1 MAEIIG
7 ELNNNATFGE
17 VQTRKL
23 LGQNLPKE
31 YKVYVESPI
40 QIERDFKYPDFVV
53 VTNFGFIILEVK
65 DWYMVTYADP
75 QKAKVRTRQ
84 NEERT
89 EQNPVHKAREYGFAL
104 TSALNRKWPG
114 DLDHQKIPW
123 SCAAILFNLTP
134 ANLSRVRESWGEWS
148 VFGKADL
155 ENPDILL
162 KRLRETMPA
171 DRMRPLTKPE
181 MDHLRA
187 TIFPVS
193 EFKPD
198 GREPVILDTPQEKII
213 SEPIRIVEQPAKQQ
227 ENSSIAQQNFLADIS
242 QDVEVTDMPE
252 SGKKLLQNFAIRL
265 IRGFAGT
272 GKTVVM
278 IQRAKYLAALYPDWN
293 IGILT
298 FNRNLKE
305 DLDNYFQGSSIEVRT
320 FHSLCFKITRVKRE
334 NEVKLGDWLKNNA
347 MRYQVIFRMGAKTV
361 EEEID
366 RIRDIGI
373 ENLEYYLTSERK
385 GAGTSTRFSEIDR
398 REVFQV
404 LEDYRTFLTTRS
416 GWDYNELPKM
426 ALRILEEENPIEPY
440 NALLIDEAQDWAPYW
455 FSVINKIL
463 KPDTGILFMADDPS
477 QSIYRYYSWKE
488 KAVNVVGRTRWLKV
502 PYRNTFEIYR
512 AAYSLIDD
520 YPEIQAS
527 LQEEGEKIVPEISK
541 EAMRTGNKPVIKKFA
556 NVREEK
562 EYLSNY
568 VDQLRNQGY
577 RDNQIAILL
586 EHKDEVNNLVSR
598 LKDTEIRLETIHSFK
613 GLETEVVILPFI
625 NKSFIDPSRGTDERR
640 LFYMGM
646 SRSRSILLMTYSNR
660 LPEPFQVMV
669 DQSLVDHEAA
679 F

>member
-7 ELNNNATFGE
+7 ELNKNATYGE

-53 VTNFGFIILEVK
+53 VTNFGFIVLEVK
-65 DWYMVTYADP
+65 DWLTVTYADP
-75 QKAKVRTRQ
+75 HNARVLTKQGQ
-84 NEERT
+84 ERT
-89 EQNPVHKAREYGFAL
+89 EPNPVSKARDYAIAL
-104 TSALNRKWPG
+104 TNLLNRKWPG

-123 SCAAILFNLTP
+123 SYAAVLFNLKP
-134 ANLSRVRESWGEWS
+134 ANLTQVRGPWGEWF
-148 VFGKADL
+148 VFGQADL

-162 KRLRETMPA
+162 KRLRETMPP
-171 DRMRPLTKPE
+171 DRMRSLTKPE
-181 MDHLRA
+181 LDHLRA
-187 TIFPVS
+187 VIYPIS
-193 EFKPD
+193 EFKPVNRD
-198 GREPVILDTPQEKII
+198 PVMVDYSQEKII
-213 SEPIRIVEQPAKQQ
+213 TEPVRVVEQPAKQ
-227 ENSSIAQQNFLADIS
+227 EISSITQQNFLTDIT
-242 QDVEVTDMPE
+242 QGVEVSDMPE
-252 SGKKLLQNFAIRL
+252 LGKKLLQNFGIRL

-305 DLDNYFQGSSIEVRT
+305 DLDDYFQGSSIEVKT

-334 NEVKLGDWLKNNA
+334 NEVKLGDWIKTNT
-347 MRYQVIFRMGAKTV
+347 MRYPVIFRIGAKNV
-361 EEEID
+361 EDEID

-373 ENLEYYLTSERK
+373 ESLDDYIRSERK
-385 GAGTSTRFSEIDR
+385 GAGTSARFSESDR
-398 REVFQV
+398 REVFNI
-404 LEDYRTFLTTRS
+404 LDAYRTYLAIRS
-416 GWDYNELPKM
+416 GWDYSELPKM
-426 ALRILEEENPIEPY
+426 ALRILEEENSFEPY
-440 NALLIDEAQDWAPYW
+440 DALLVDEAQDWAPFW
-455 FSVINKIL
+455 FRVINKVL
-463 KPDTGILFMADDPS
+463 KPETGILFMSDDPS

-488 KAVNVVGRTRWLKV
+488 KGVNVVGRTRWLKV

-512 AAYSLIDD
+512 AAYNLIDG

-527 LQEEGEKIVPEISK
+527 LQEEGEKVVPEISK
-541 EAMRTGNKPVIKKFA
+541 ETMRTGDKPIIKKLA
-556 NVREEK
+556 NVKDEK
-562 EYLSNY
+562 EYLYNY
-568 VDQLRNQGY
+568 VGQLRSQGY
-577 RDNQIAILL
+577 RDKQIAILL

-598 LKDTEIRLETIHSFK
+598 FKDTDVRLETIHSFK
-613 GLETEVVILPFI
+613 GLEAEVVILPFI
-625 NKSFIDPSRGTDERR
+625 NKSFLDPSRGTDERR

-646 SRSRSILLMTYSNR
+646 SRARSLLLLTYSSR

-669 DQSLVDHEAA
+669 DQSLVDHLTT